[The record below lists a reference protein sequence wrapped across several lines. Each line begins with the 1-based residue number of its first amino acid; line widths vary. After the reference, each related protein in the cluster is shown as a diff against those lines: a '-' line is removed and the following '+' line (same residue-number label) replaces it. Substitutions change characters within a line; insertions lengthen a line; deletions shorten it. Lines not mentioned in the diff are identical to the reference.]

1 MTAEREDHC
10 LREVDVRSGYGHRG
24 AEKLFE
30 VRDYRSLIMLAD
42 RHDWWAAFSGELC
55 VTLAVENAMRL
66 PVPPRAAHLRTLLA
80 EYARVHSHLSFLS
93 YLTAGKLEASL
104 WAVVEELRGG
114 LRAWTGNRI
123 HPMINRVGGLAADMP
138 AGWDATVIPLLDRVD
153 ALSRHLDEALQDAAA
168 RFSGLATLT
177 VADCLD
183 YGLSGPAARAAGMD
197 LDRRRSGYLAY
208 GDVFVAAPVRS
219 GADTHDRLA
228 LLIDEVRTSSQ
239 MIRHLLDVIPGISGE
254 VAVRLA
260 RRLKVPEGQHAVE
273 VEAPWGIAG
282 CVLVS
287 RGGNTPW
294 RLALRTPSFANLSA
308 LGHALEGVQENQ
320 IADAVSGI
328 GYGIGD
334 ADK

>member
-10 LREVDVRSGYGHRG
+10 LRRVDVRSGYGHRG

-153 ALSRHLDEALQDAAA
+153 ALSHHLDEALQDAAA
-168 RFSGLATLT
+168 RLSGLATLT

-183 YGLSGPAARAAGMD
+183 YGLSGPVARGAGMD
-197 LDRRRSGYLAY
+197 LDRRGSGYLAY
-208 GDVFVAAPVRS
+208 RDVFVAAPVRS

-228 LLIDEVRTSSQ
+228 LLIDEVRTQ
-239 MIRHLLDVIPGISGE
+239 PPDDPTPLGRDPRYIRRGGGPAGASAQGTRRPACRGGGG
-254 VAVRLA
+254 AVGH
-260 RRLKVPEGQHAVE
+260 RRLRPGVAGREHAV
-273 VEAPWGIAG
+273 
-282 CVLVS
+282 
-287 RGGNTPW
+287 
-294 RLALRTPSFANLSA
+294 A
-308 LGHALEGVQENQ
+308 LGSAHAVVRQSERLGPCPRRSPGEPDRRCR
-320 IADAVSGI
+320 IR
-328 GYGIGD
+328 YRLRHRRC
-334 ADK
+334 